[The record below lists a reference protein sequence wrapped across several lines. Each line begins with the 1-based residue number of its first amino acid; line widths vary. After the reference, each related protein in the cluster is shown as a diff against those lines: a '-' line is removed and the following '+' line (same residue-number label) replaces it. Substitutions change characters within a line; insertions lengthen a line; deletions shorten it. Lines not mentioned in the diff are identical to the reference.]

1 MSDEQHITQQIS
13 NKLPS
18 IIEFEKKNQ
27 DEKTNHFFNTG
38 YKINKEL
45 LLGEMDSFHQEIFQ
59 NLMELT
65 FYIYII
71 KITFLT
77 IESSML

>member
-1 MSDEQHITQQIS
+1 MSDDQSIFKQIK
-13 NKLPS
+13 NKS
-18 IIEFEKKNQ
+18 SSFIEFEKKNI
-27 DEKTNHFFNTG
+27 DEKTNQFFNTG